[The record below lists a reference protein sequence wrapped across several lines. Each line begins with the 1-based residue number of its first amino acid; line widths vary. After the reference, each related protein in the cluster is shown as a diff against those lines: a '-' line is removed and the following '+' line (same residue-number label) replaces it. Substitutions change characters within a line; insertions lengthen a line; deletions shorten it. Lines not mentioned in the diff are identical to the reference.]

1 MNLLQRENV
10 QILEQASDW
19 KDAVRKAVAP
29 LEKGGYVEARY
40 KEEIIRNVENMGPY
54 IVIAEHIA
62 LPHARPE
69 QGVHQTQIGV
79 TLYRKEVLFDGKD
92 MPASLFITLAA
103 ADNNS
108 HLDALMAV
116 SELLADEDKVQEILD
131 VADAEQLYMYFENL

>member
-10 QILEQASDW
+10 QILEQAIDW
-19 KDAVRKAVAP
+19 RDAIRKAVIP
-29 LEKGGYVEARY
+29 LEAGGYVETCY
-40 KEEIIRNVENMGPY
+40 KEEIIKNVESMGPY

-69 QGVHQTQIGV
+69 QGVNKTQMSI
-79 TLYRKEVLFDGKD
+79 TLYRNEVLFDGKD

-108 HLDALMAV
+108 HLDALMTV
-116 SELLADEDKVQEILD
+116 SELLADEEKVRQILEVPD
-131 VADAEQLYMYFENL
+131 VDGLYNYFANL